1 MDMNKRETGQKML
14 EVLQIL
20 PGKGMYRRLNST
32 ICPRD
37 TIVYNKLHHNFQL
50 HVLVMSRTAFRVIP
64 HSLIA

>member
-1 MDMNKRETGQKML
+1 MNKRETGQKML

-37 TIVYNKLHHNFQL
+37 TIVNNKLHHNFQL
-50 HVLVMSRTAFRVIP
+50 HVLVM
-64 HSLIA
+64 

>member
-1 MDMNKRETGQKML
+1 MDKRETGQKML

-37 TIVYNKLHHNFQL
+37 AIVNNKLHHNF
-50 HVLVMSRTAFRVIP
+50 
-64 HSLIA
+64 